1 MDHVKGRIFKEPS
14 LPGLPAAERRAIY
27 DSMCDVLCRIH
38 NVDIKKAG
46 LEKFGKQGMNSKPC
60 TIKAVR

>member
-46 LEKFGKQGMNSKPC
+46 LEKFGKQGMN
-60 TIKAVR
+60 